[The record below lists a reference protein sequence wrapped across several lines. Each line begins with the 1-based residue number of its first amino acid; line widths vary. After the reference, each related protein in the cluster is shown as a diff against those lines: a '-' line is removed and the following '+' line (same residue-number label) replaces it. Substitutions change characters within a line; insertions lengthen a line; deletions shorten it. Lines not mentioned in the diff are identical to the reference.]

1 MTIGLTVPVIVEVIV
16 MPEKPLQEKARRDGS
31 GSVVATVSRR
41 IVGIYAEYYG
51 RGPTKAKTIWRDE
64 IIVCILEDVFTRAEQ
79 LLVGGGRFDQVRL
92 NRQAFQDQIEPM
104 FHEVIEDVTGRRV
117 EACLSQVNR
126 VGIAAEIF
134 TLGDFL
140 PPAELS

>member
-1 MTIGLTVPVIVEVIV
+1 LPIKVPVIFDVIV
-16 MPEKPLQEKARRDGS
+16 MPEEQLQEQSHRDGA

-41 IVGIYAEYYG
+41 IVGVYAEYYG

-64 IIVCILEDVFTRAEQ
+64 VVVCILDDVFTRAEQ
-79 LLVGGGRFDQVRL
+79 LLVDGGRFDQVRL
-92 NRQAFQDQIEPM
+92 NRQAFQDQIEPL
-104 FHEVIEDVTGRRV
+104 FHEVVEDVTGRRV

-126 VGIAAEIF
+126 DGVAAEIF

-140 PPAELS
+140 PVALS